1 MLLDNSLIRTNIDGM
16 YLKCIKVD
24 EYIIACNVNKYK
36 VSGVDKLKNYSLD
49 ITGIDSG
56 VYNFKKLSND
66 VYSLSNIVNNIIVY
80 VCGTHLDIVNIGS
93 LDKLRNFLAV
103 YKGDKIL
110 FLKSISEY
118 IKHSVEGG
126 TLLFYIDFSEI
137 DKLTVI
143 ELEELTPETKI
154 ISNLYTEYS
163 GNYSDEYL
171 NTSSFKVTLGV
182 NNITKECVIFKD
194 DFINGV
200 EIKSLGVGIDID
212 ELVGVRF
219 ISNSSLECDLGVD
232 KVDLKW

>member
-24 EYIIACNVNKYK
+24 EYIIVCNVNKYK
-36 VSGVDKLKNYSLD
+36 VSGMDKLKNYSLD
-49 ITGIDSG
+49 ITGIDSD

-118 IKHSVEGG
+118 IKHGADGG
-126 TLLFYIDFSEI
+126 TLLFYIDFNETN
-137 DKLTVI
+137 KLTVI
-143 ELEELTPETKI
+143 EIEELSQNTKI

-182 NNITKECVIFKD
+182 NNSTKECVIFKD
-194 DFINGV
+194 SFINGV
-200 EIKSLGVGIDID
+200 EITSLGVGIDID
-212 ELVGVRF
+212 DIVSIRHLGDDIVECVLGLYKVELK
-219 ISNSSLECDLGVD
+219 I
-232 KVDLKW
+232 